1 MIFYISVLPHPCP
14 LPLGEGELSP
24 DGLKYQGR
32 NWPFAPSQFIKS
44 NKGMSSPGGEE
55 TGEGELKCGRKPAV
69 IKLMSRCGPNSS
81 LKIHHSKLPKTPVI
95 KVQLSLI
102 KVNKAYLSI
111 FRPPSPLPPFYLTK
125 NRQIIDLYGFTI
137 LTHVKKVRVLYEKK
151 RVQIRDKKQK
161 LESIFSV
168 LVRCSSA
175 IFSYV
180 LVQIQY

>member
-1 MIFYISVLPHPCP
+1 MIDFQSSHIYACVLDCGSP
-14 LPLGEGELSP
+14 LPLL
-24 DGLKYQGR
+24 
-32 NWPFAPSQFIKS
+32 NAPVHARAKPCGSSTVCRTGTPRS
-44 NKGMSSPGGEE
+44 NINP
-55 TGEGELKCGRKPAV
+55 
-69 IKLMSRCGPNSS
+69 KLT
-81 LKIHHSKLPKTPVI
+81 IHHSKLSKTPAI

-137 LTHVKKVRVLYEKK
+137 LNHVKKVRVLYEKK